1 MKKNLISVIILAL
14 CLVNLI
20 LNALIVFVCVPSN
33 KKVNNLITEIAS
45 VLSLELVSSDEPQVA
60 VENIAT
66 FTSTENMTVKLKDN
80 GSTNADGSKKAHYAQ
95 VGITISMDSSS
106 KDYESINALITG
118 SEGLVN
124 DVVMGVIGSY
134 TIDELDSQ
142 ETKNAIKAEILQ
154 QLRTK
159 FGSDCIYSVDF
170 KSLVTS

>member
-14 CLVNLI
+14 CIVNFI

-33 KKVNNLITEIAS
+33 KKVNKLVTEIAS
-45 VLSLELVSSDEPQVA
+45 VLHLELEDSDEPQVA
-60 VENIAT
+60 VEDIAT
-66 FTSTENMTVKLKDN
+66 FTSSENMTVKLKDD
-80 GSTNADGSKKAHYAQ
+80 GSTNADGSKKVRYAQ

-106 KDYESINALITG
+106 KDYDSINALITS

-124 DVVMGVIGSY
+124 DVVMTVIGGY
-134 TIDELDSQ
+134 TADELDLQ
-142 ETKNAIKAEILQ
+142 ETKDAIKKEILE

-170 KSLVTS
+170 KSLITT